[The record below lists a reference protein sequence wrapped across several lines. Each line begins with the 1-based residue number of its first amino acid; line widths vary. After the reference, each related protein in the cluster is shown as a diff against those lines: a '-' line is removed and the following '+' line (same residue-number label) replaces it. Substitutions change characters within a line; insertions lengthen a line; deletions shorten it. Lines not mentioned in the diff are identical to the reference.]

1 MCSGARNRGLTWE
14 AAAEHARSLGAL
26 LPTRDDLKRAK
37 ASGEITASLPGRDI
51 WLPVRRADGIEGDWC
66 APNNEAIGSYNSH
79 LDRHRQIP
87 GWGSDGGGHK
97 HIPGTHGAQLPFFF
111 LVKQPPGYSG
121 GKMTAAALGNGGY
134 VDRAKLLALSPGGE
148 PLTASAAV
156 QALIANEAESG
167 ALAGMPAQ
175 LLGWSRTPWLGLV
188 GWPAAARL
196 PGGSVGRLVGWL
208 DGWLA
213 GWSVR

>member
-148 PLTASAAV
+148 PLTASAAECGGDSL
-156 QALIANEAESG
+156 QAKHGWRPCCSSLAPGCVRG
-167 ALAGMPAQ
+167 ALPCAPFAHCAC
-175 LLGWSRTPWLGLV
+175 RVIAVP
-188 GWPAAARL
+188 RL
-196 PGGSVGRLVGWL
+196 MLCPRRHRASTV
-208 DGWLA
+208 
-213 GWSVR
+213 